1 MFTFFIFLHFCLP
14 TNPNRIRMPVV
25 RLRLIAG
32 SSSFSLTAA
41 VILPSASF
49 QTQPSTFQIKLN
61 TIRQTAAR
69 YKNGTMMTC
78 SR

>member
-1 MFTFFIFLHFCLP
+1 MFTFFYFFTFLSAI
-14 TNPNRIRMPVV
+14 NPNRIRMPVV

-49 QTQPSTFQIKLN
+49 QTQPYTSPIITD

-69 YKNGTMMTC
+69 NKNGTIMTC

>member
-1 MFTFFIFLHFCLP
+1 MFTFFYFFTFLSAIS
-14 TNPNRIRMPVV
+14 PNRIRTPVV

-49 QTQPSTFQIKLN
+49 QTQPSTSPISTD

-69 YKNGTMMTC
+69 YKNGTIMTC